1 MPPIAVANV
10 HFLSVFSVYHD
21 TGNDKRPGKHLHNRI
36 CLPGLSDL
44 YNSSGHI
51 HPVYFLPLSE
61 FHIALDA
68 EVRSIQPV
76 KFHSRAVYLR
86 QSPQF
91 IFRIIQSQMRVGIHR
106 YADVRMAHQVLQR
119 LRIHPRPCHVRAVG
133 VASYM
138 RRNRR
143 HLYSVDLIVT
153 VDRIPK
159 IVLPV
164 QGDQRFSVLVVV
176 KKTGVSLYL
185 IFSYSLSPGFSFFRG
200 LYAAGFRTDTGSTFN
215 SAVFIKHLL
224 MILPVLIERPSAAI

>member
-1 MPPIAVANV
+1 M
-10 HFLSVFSVYHD
+10 
-21 TGNDKRPGKHLHNRI
+21 HNRI

-91 IFRIIQSQMRVGIHR
+91 IFRILQSQMRVGIHR

-119 LRIHPRPCHVRAVG
+119 LRIHPRSCHVRAVG
-133 VASYM
+133 VAAYM

-143 HLYSVDLIVT
+143 HLYSVNLIVT

-164 QGDQRFSVLVVV
+164 QGDQRFSIFLVV
-176 KKTGVSLYL
+176 KKTGVSLYHRL
-185 IFSYSLSPGFSFFRG
+185 GLRLPAAFQISHFSYVRLPYTPSLEFCGFAHERG
-200 LYAAGFRTDTGSTFN
+200 RLPSRGSQGFRPSPP
-215 SAVFIKHLL
+215 SIHILL
-224 MILPVLIERPSAAI
+224 TLERIFAIIFLNERSLHVQH